1 MNPNAQNRTL
11 ILETLPPE
19 EYAIGSRQK
28 RKREKSDWT
37 LAIERL
43 NAVFTPKTFSFSVLS
58 FSECKKLSEIMLNE
72 DAIYTDNQKVEAR
85 DLFINSNLKLVR
97 QISLGYMKKY
107 SQTPIEDLFQMGVIG
122 LIRAV
127 EKWEPDREFLFS
139 TYATWWI
146 RQSITR
152 SAMDEESFI
161 RIPIHMQERVNK
173 FLAYQEQY
181 LNFFNFLPDDQE
193 ASDALEIG
201 LKEFL
206 TIKSAVYSFE
216 RIQDYSRR
224 DGELTVFATLP
235 NTFDESCTD
244 PFVLVERSFLEEQLD
259 AVLAGI
265 TSREERIIRL
275 RYGLVDGIPKTLDE
289 IGKDIGVTR
298 ERVRQIESKVMGKL
312 RHPSRSLSLKDYLDP
327 EEYSFDIQPEN
338 DLPSCFRVGAEPLT

>member
-1 MNPNAQNRTL
+1 MGKDTSKVHSFGSTL
-11 ILETLPPE
+11 IKDKT
-19 EYAIGSRQK
+19 
-28 RKREKSDWT
+28 KSSWT
-37 LAIERL
+37 LAIEQL
-43 NAVFTPKTFSFSVLS
+43 NEILNPQTFAHQVLN

-72 DAIYTDNQKVEAR
+72 DGMYSQSQKLEAR
-85 DLFINSNLKLVR
+85 AVFITSNLKLVR

-127 EKWEPDREFLFS
+127 EKWDPDREFQFS

-161 RIPIHMQERVNK
+161 RIPIHMQEKVNK
-173 FLAYQEQY
+173 FLAYQEHY

-206 TIKSAVYSFE
+206 NIKSAVYSFE
-216 RIQDYSRR
+216 RIQDFSRR

-235 NTFDESCTD
+235 NSFDESTTD

-259 AVLAGI
+259 AILAGI

-298 ERVRQIESKVMGKL
+298 ERIRQIEAKVMGKL

-327 EEYSFDIQPEN
+327 EEYSIEIQPEN
-338 DLPSCFRVGAEPLT
+338 DLLPCFRVGAEPLT

>member
-1 MNPNAQNRTL
+1 L
-11 ILETLPPE
+11 IEEILEISSEPMIVFCHDGDVQYANSAAKKWFVPE
-19 EYAIGSRQK
+19 INWSSLRTQLQNWSRSSSE
-28 RKREKSDWT
+28 EKSVQILGDG
-37 LAIERL
+37 
-43 NAVFTPKTFSFSVLS
+43 TPV
-58 FSECKKLSEIMLNE
+58 
-72 DAIYTDNQKVEAR
+72 
-85 DLFINSNLKLVR
+85 
-97 QISLGYMKKY
+97 
-107 SQTPIEDLFQMGVIG
+107 
-122 LIRAV
+122 
-127 EKWEPDREFLFS
+127 REFLFS